1 MRGATPQKIK
11 VHHTERAT
19 MDDITSWW
27 GTAQKERYGQ
37 RKIRRQD
44 PEPTPMDDPRIAP
57 PGGITKPEP
66 DPETGKTLR
75 PGELLERQMRQ
86 YAQKEQPKPKLRKR
100 RDYDAKIA
108 RALKDLGI

>member
-1 MRGATPQKIK
+1 MGSVRLDG
-11 VHHTERAT
+11 R
-19 MDDITSWW
+19 
-27 GTAQKERYGQ
+27 
-37 RKIRRQD
+37 D

-75 PGELLERQMRQ
+75 PGELERPMRQ
-86 YAQKEQPKPKLRKR
+86 YAQKEKPKPKPRKR

-108 RALKDLGI
+108 RALKDLGID

>member
-1 MRGATPQKIK
+1 
-11 VHHTERAT
+11 

-57 PGGITKPEP
+57 PGGITKR
-66 DPETGKTLR
+66 KTLR

-86 YAQKEQPKPKLRKR
+86 YAQKEQPKHKLRKR
-100 RDYDAKIA
+100 RDYNAKIA
-108 RALKDLGI
+108 RALKDLGIYSN